1 LGNASK
7 TRSTRVRFLVPAFS
21 SLACL
26 LMVTP
31 YASADAI
38 SSGYQVTDLGA
49 YPGPYQGA
57 AWTGSS
63 PSGVIIGSLPYTN
76 GDRQPPTQPA
86 AWINGQLT
94 MLAAPNIMGY
104 SQAVNASG
112 QIVGTISDYRSFSG
126 TTSNSRSFVYSNG
139 QLTDLGNFGY
149 ASSGNVRISDN
160 GLIAAGVVA
169 SDGSSHVII
178 DSSGKIT
185 EIPQPVAG
193 VGQMEPTAINNAG
206 QLIGRYDSST
216 SNSLGFLY
224 SGGKTITL
232 GALQGSNGLFTN
244 WPIAVSSNG
253 IVVGLASTPNST
265 QAAPSYIY
273 QNGVMSSIPLYQ
285 GIVFNPTSVNSH
297 GLVLGAAPI
306 GVNNVSSFTQLL
318 YNSTTGIFTPL
329 SSLLPAN
336 SGWSLEAGI
345 SINDQGQILARA
357 SENGIDHLV
366 ELSPVGPGEV
376 TPVPEPGTF
385 LIFGLIAGA
394 VAVRKRVLDHR
405 D

>member
-1 LGNASK
+1 
-7 TRSTRVRFLVPAFS
+7 
-21 SLACL
+21 
-26 LMVTP
+26 
-31 YASADAI
+31 
-38 SSGYQVTDLGA
+38 
-49 YPGPYQGA
+49 
-57 AWTGSS
+57 
-63 PSGVIIGSLPYTN
+63 
-76 GDRQPPTQPA
+76 
-86 AWINGQLT
+86 
-94 MLAAPNIMGY
+94 MLAAPNNMGY
-104 SQAVNASG
+104 VQAVNASG
-112 QIVGTISDYRSFSG
+112 KIVGSISDYSSLTG

-149 ASSGNVRISDN
+149 ASSGGIKISDS

-169 SDGSSHVII
+169 ADGSSHVII
-178 DSSGKIT
+178 DNSGQIT
-185 EIPQPVAG
+185 AIPQPVAG
-193 VGQMEPTAINNAG
+193 AGQMEPTAINNAG
-206 QLIGRYDSST
+206 QVIGTYDSST

-232 GALQGSNGLFTN
+232 GSLGGSNGLFTN
-244 WPIAVSSNG
+244 WPIALSSNG
-253 IVVGLASTPNST
+253 IVVGIASTPNSS

-297 GLVLGAAPI
+297 GLVLGSAPI
-306 GVNNVSSFTQLL
+306 GVNNLSSFTQLL

-336 SGWSLEAGI
+336 SGWSVDWGI

-357 SENGIDHLV
+357 SENGIEHLV
-366 ELSPVGPGEV
+366 ELSPLGPGEV

-385 LIFGLIAGA
+385 LIFGLITGA
-394 VAVRKRVLDHR
+394 VAVRKRVLGRR